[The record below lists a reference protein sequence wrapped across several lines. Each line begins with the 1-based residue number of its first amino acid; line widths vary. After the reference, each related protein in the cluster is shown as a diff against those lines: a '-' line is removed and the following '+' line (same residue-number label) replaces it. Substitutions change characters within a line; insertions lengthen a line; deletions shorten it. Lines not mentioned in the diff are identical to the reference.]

1 MIKDAKIVFIVIPT
15 IYIILNSVIVLF
27 GFNKIIIE
35 YIHNSQYGEHIPI
48 FSNLFFAVF
57 IAFLSLHPWRK
68 KWEFFIDKGVENII
82 KEYIFLHKFC
92 KYAVPLLVI
101 LILVF
106 FLSGGK
112 LVDKFYSFVYFD
124 HRGIS
129 PFQNI
134 IRILIIPLYIIT
146 YVAILKTISFNQNR
160 FFLAKA
166 CAILCLEKKDT
177 IDKMT
182 YLMMC
187 LSFYSKYLQNKINLR
202 LKNIEKMSTMIID
215 SIRSHK
221 NIINDGNDKHYDKD
235 NRSLESISSNLVD
248 EFNKEDDQLAPLI
261 YLTNLLEKE
270 EKLED
275 LLIKEKISQKI
286 QGNPLLI
293 PSIPATVTLLVAI
306 INIPK

>member
-1 MIKDAKIVFIVIPT
+1 M
-15 IYIILNSVIVLF
+15 
-27 GFNKIIIE
+27 
-35 YIHNSQYGEHIPI
+35 
-48 FSNLFFAVF
+48 
-57 IAFLSLHPWRK
+57 
-68 KWEFFIDKGVENII
+68 
-82 KEYIFLHKFC
+82 
-92 KYAVPLLVI
+92 
-101 LILVF
+101 
-106 FLSGGK
+106 
-112 LVDKFYSFVYFD
+112 YFD

-146 YVAILKTISFNQNR
+146 YADILKTISFNQNR

-187 LSFYSKYLQNKINLR
+187 LNFYSKYLQNKINLR
-202 LKNIEKMSTMIID
+202 LRNTEKMSTMIVD

-221 NIINDGNDKHYDKD
+221 NNINDGNDKHYDID
-235 NRSLESISSNLVD
+235 NRSLESISLNLVD

-306 INIPK
+306 INFAK